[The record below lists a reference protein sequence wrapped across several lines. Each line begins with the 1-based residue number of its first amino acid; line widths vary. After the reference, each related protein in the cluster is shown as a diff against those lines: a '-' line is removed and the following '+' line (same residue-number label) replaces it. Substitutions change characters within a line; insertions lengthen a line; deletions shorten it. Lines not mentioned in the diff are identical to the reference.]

1 MRWSASVVWSKMKQ
15 FNSELLNHNSWL
27 ERTPECY
34 KQFFVGMQVSAII
47 TWKNDMVCL
56 YICSFSPS
64 MLIPSQATVFFFLEF
79 ILRKNNEKTFTP
91 SAIFVYSCS
100 NGIPEQWD
108 KDLQERK
115 PTERNEE
122 TTNLAQMPHSLPLWQ
137 TITLIVYLPHTCA
150 KVTGFGAVHH
160 TAKLRRR
167 CRRSP
172 KLTKLTEMIQMH
184 ITFQS

>member
-64 MLIPSQATVFFFLEF
+64 MLIPSQATVFFFLNSFWEKIMKKLLHPQLYLYTAAAMVF
-79 ILRKNNEKTFTP
+79 QNNEIKTCKKESQLKEMKKQLIWHKCPTLFP
-91 SAIFVYSCS
+91 SGRQSPLLSISLIRVLRWQDSELS
-100 NGIPEQWD
+100 TIP
-108 KDLQERK
+108 L
-115 PTERNEE
+115 
-122 TTNLAQMPHSLPLWQ
+122 NLGEDAGEAPN
-137 TITLIVYLPHTCA
+137 
-150 KVTGFGAVHH
+150 
-160 TAKLRRR
+160 
-167 CRRSP
+167 
-172 KLTKLTEMIQMH
+172 
-184 ITFQS
+184 